1 MRPHRRTT
9 ARALLGVAAA
19 LVAGAL
25 VAGTLAACIWGGS
38 DGGLVVLGKVRG
50 HFVTMCWLAL
60 VAVIGAVLL
69 GARKPATRLAV
80 ALPLA
85 VIGVPVLCIATLL
98 AVLTGGEVRTRDLAS
113 PGRDDRRLV
122 IEQERAG
129 IDPVWTVYVHQG
141 SGLLER
147 RWTVGSFN
155 GDAPYYALGETVWTA
170 PDRIRMTTGG
180 GEVHEV
186 TVAPGGRPDRTVS
199 AGW

>member
-1 MRPHRRTT
+1 MRSHRRSS
-9 ARALLGVAAA
+9 ARALLAVAAA

-25 VAGTLAACIWGGS
+25 VAGALAACLWGGS

-50 HFVTMCWLAL
+50 HFVTTCWLAL
-60 VAVIGAVLL
+60 AALIAAALL
-69 GARKPATRLAV
+69 GVRKPATRLAV

-85 VIGVPVLCIATLL
+85 VLGVPVLIIATLL
-98 AVLTGGEVRTRDLAS
+98 ALLTGGDVRTQDLAS
-113 PGRDDRRLV
+113 PDRDDRRLV
-122 IEQERAG
+122 IEQGLAG

-155 GDAPYYALGETVWTA
+155 GDAPYYALLETVWKA

-186 TVAPGGRPDRTVS
+186 TLAPGGRPDRTVS